1 MCTVAETAYLGFH
14 CHLQPLPPP
23 PPPGPPSASWLGIVG
38 GGLCGG
44 ASDNNEFLTYA
55 IPSIVRIRV
64 DLP

>member
-1 MCTVAETAYLGFH
+1 MRTVAETAYLGFH
-14 CHLQPLPPP
+14 CRRQPPP
-23 PPPGPPSASWLGIVG
+23 PPSPPSASWLGIVG

-55 IPSIVRIRV
+55 IPSIVRIQV